1 MASARK
7 RARPPLLDAKGWVPK
22 RPKREA
28 ATWVGRDGARREQ
41 RFERCILNA
50 TMAAVCPPSHSAAT
64 PANVSAQ
71 DRRRLL
77 PAGAKYDPVQLSG
90 RDAKAVGAVVAK
102 LLKKVVANVEK
113 EIDDHVRLT
122 VRERLAE
129 VVSEVEV
136 RNPPPDRFPCPA
148 YDAAAALQQIVEEL
162 PEDGP
167 TANPQYAFYAKLLC
181 LAQADLTA
189 HYARLYYEL
198 DRLYN
203 EAFRAGGKSF
213 LGDLELRLTKFEC
226 AGPLLAMNTTLRQ
239 RLGRESVMNYGK

>member
-90 RDAKAVGAVVAK
+90 RDANVKRCILVV
-102 LLKKVVANVEK
+102 
-113 EIDDHVRLT
+113 EIKR
-122 VRERLAE
+122 R
-129 VVSEVEV
+129 
-136 RNPPPDRFPCPA
+136 
-148 YDAAAALQQIVEEL
+148 
-162 PEDGP
+162 
-167 TANPQYAFYAKLLC
+167 
-181 LAQADLTA
+181 
-189 HYARLYYEL
+189 
-198 DRLYN
+198 
-203 EAFRAGGKSF
+203 
-213 LGDLELRLTKFEC
+213 
-226 AGPLLAMNTTLRQ
+226 
-239 RLGRESVMNYGK
+239 

>member
-113 EIDDHVRLT
+113 DARRSFFDAERKCSTFASSSSRL
-122 VRERLAE
+122 R
-129 VVSEVEV
+129 VEFLTPSKFV
-136 RNPPPDRFPCPA
+136 ARSFTMRSPVA
-148 YDAAAALQQIVEEL
+148 GAAALRF
-162 PEDGP
+162 
-167 TANPQYAFYAKLLC
+167 TACRRFLSSARHSGHCGLKVSNRRPLVSSEHPLD
-181 LAQADLTA
+181 LAVRNAPCEATCTS
-189 HYARLYYEL
+189 AR
-198 DRLYN
+198 R
-203 EAFRAGGKSF
+203 R
-213 LGDLELRLTKFEC
+213 R
-226 AGPLLAMNTTLRQ
+226 
-239 RLGRESVMNYGK
+239 